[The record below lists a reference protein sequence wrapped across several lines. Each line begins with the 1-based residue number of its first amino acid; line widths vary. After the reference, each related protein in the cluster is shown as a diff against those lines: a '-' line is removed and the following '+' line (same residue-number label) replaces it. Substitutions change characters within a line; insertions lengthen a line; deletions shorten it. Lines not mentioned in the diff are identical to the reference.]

1 VFNEYDKLICP
12 PPIVAARAA
21 LSRTAAVQSLRP
33 QQLPVKLVAVA
44 AVAAASNMPCG
55 AVREHFEKFSL
66 GWFIAVHATIPF
78 VAMLR
83 KAVIMPKYAMVVTFA
98 AAVIGQVIGS
108 RLERAR
114 LAQLQQQGLQDPLTA
129 WMAPKGSSSLSSAAG
144 AGASSAPVR
153 GSAAAAAEVEVKG
166 AGDGSSSSKQ
176 RGAGWR
182 AKLLAGA
189 RAGFAG
195 ETDGAAAVPASV
207 SCGGEVGS
215 RAVVVGLGSW
225 LPQLPV
231 VKA

>member
-129 WMAPKGSSSLSSAAG
+129 WMAPKDSSSSTSG
-144 AGASSAPVR
+144 AGAA
-153 GSAAAAAEVEVKG
+153 SAAARGSVTAAEVVKG
-166 AGDGSSSSKQ
+166 AGDGSSSKQ

-195 ETDGAAAVPASV
+195 ETDGAAAAPAAV
-207 SCGGEVGS
+207 SCGSEAGS
-215 RAVVVGLGSW
+215 RSVVGLGSW

>member
-1 VFNEYDKLICP
+1 
-12 PPIVAARAA
+12 
-21 LSRTAAVQSLRP
+21 
-33 QQLPVKLVAVA
+33 
-44 AVAAASNMPCG
+44 MPCG

-83 KAVIMPKYAMVVTFA
+83 KAVIMPKYAMIVTFA

-114 LAQLQQQGLQDPLTA
+114 LAQLQQQGLPDPLTA
-129 WMAPKGSSSLSSAAG
+129 WMAPLHSS
-144 AGASSAPVR
+144 
-153 GSAAAAAEVEVKG
+153 SAAAAASPAAAAG
-166 AGDGSSSSKQ
+166 AACNTAGLAGSAGEGGSINVL

-189 RAGFAG
+189 HAGLAAQQ
-195 ETDGAAAVPASV
+195 DGSSTAAAAGSG
-207 SCGGEVGS
+207 SCGGEASS
-215 RAVVVGLGSW
+215 RAVIGLGSW

>member
-1 VFNEYDKLICP
+1 
-12 PPIVAARAA
+12 
-21 LSRTAAVQSLRP
+21 
-33 QQLPVKLVAVA
+33 
-44 AVAAASNMPCG
+44 MPCG

-83 KAVIMPKYAMVVTFA
+83 KAVIMPKYAMVITFA

-129 WMAPKGSSSLSSAAG
+129 WMMPQQSFT
-144 AGASSAPVR
+144 
-153 GSAAAAAEVEVKG
+153 SAAAAATAGTG
-166 AGDGSSSSKQ
+166 AARGAAAADVASSAGNGSGSVP

-189 RAGFAG
+189 RAGLAG
-195 ETDGAAAVPASV
+195 DQEVAAAAASG
-207 SCGGEVGS
+207 SGTCGSEAGS
-215 RAVVVGLGSW
+215 RAVVGLGSW

>member
-114 LAQLQQQGLQDPLTA
+114 LVQLQQQGLQDPLTS
-129 WMAPKGSSSLSSAAG
+129 WMAPEDSSSSAAG
-144 AGASSAPVR
+144 AGSAPAR
-153 GSAAAAAEVEVKG
+153 GSATATAAAAEVAKCAG
-166 AGDGSSSSKQ
+166 AGSSSSGQ

-195 ETDGAAAVPASV
+195 QQDGAAAASASG
-207 SCGGEVGS
+207 SCGGEAGS
-215 RAVVVGLGSW
+215 RAVVGLGSW